1 MLVISGGALAA
12 SSAYVSLEADV
23 DVVVFARGG
32 IQDIS
37 GELQCRALEGESAPG
52 VETELDLEGD
62 IDITLPDDTYLA
74 KTLHCLCLCNRYAI
88 PLSLVPHSEPGITYC
103 SNRSS
108 YHIPIN
114 TAHMPTLCDL
124 HFVPPHVHLSTGA
137 QSSMQFGAID
147 DGEGCRLVSRMQR
160 EVVLRAITILYF
172 RKP

>member
-1 MLVISGGALAA
+1 MLGW
-12 SSAYVSLEADV
+12 DV
-23 DVVVFARGG
+23 LFSD
-32 IQDIS
+32 S
-37 GELQCRALEGESAPG
+37 RALEGESAPG

-74 KTLHCLCLCNRYAI
+74 KTLHFLCLCNRYAI

-172 RKP
+172 RKS